1 MDPVGQDAVP
11 SHETL
16 VAQLRRSAVLPVLRS
31 ATAAD
36 ARSHVTT
43 LAAAGLA
50 TVELTTTTPGWE
62 EALGAAVRE
71 HPDLH
76 IGLGTVRDPDDVR
89 RARDAGARFVVTPWP
104 APEVRASAHRAGLP
118 MVEGGF
124 TPGELAA
131 AAAGGVAKLFPAQV
145 VGPAYLRAIRP
156 VLPGAA
162 VVPTG
167 GIRLDDVPDWLA
179 AGALTVGVGADLV
192 RALERD
198 PSGAAARLAEIAEY
212 FAGTTA

>member
-1 MDPVGQDAVP
+1 MGPVSQDDVP

-16 VAQLRRSAVLPVLRS
+16 VAQLQRSAVLPVLRS

-36 ARSHVTT
+36 ARAHVAT
-43 LAAAGLA
+43 LASAGLA
-50 TVELTTTTPGWE
+50 TVELTTTTPSWD
-62 EALGAAVRE
+62 EALAGAVRE
-71 HPDLH
+71 HPHLH
-76 IGLGTVRDPDDVR
+76 IGLGTVRDPEDVR

-104 APEVRASAHRAGLP
+104 APQVRAAAQQVGLP
-118 MVEGGF
+118 MIEGGF

-145 VGPAYLRAIRP
+145 LGPAYLRAVRP
-156 VLPGAA
+156 VLPAAA

-212 FAGTTA
+212 FAGTKT